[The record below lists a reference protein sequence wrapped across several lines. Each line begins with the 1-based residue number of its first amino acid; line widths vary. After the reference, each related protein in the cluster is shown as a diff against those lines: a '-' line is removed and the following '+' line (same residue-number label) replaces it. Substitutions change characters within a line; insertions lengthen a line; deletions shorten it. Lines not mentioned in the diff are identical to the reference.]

1 MINPAEDIVNL
12 WLQECYNHF
21 TMTNIVIKKQP
32 RIIKG
37 KKIYGGRGKEV
48 DIVSTDGSRFFW
60 VEVAVSARSYPPLK
74 AEKLDKCI
82 SDVEEKFAEEKEVGL
97 KERFKNRDFQKWYV
111 YSPKLFSKSTDEE
124 RVYRSRLKQLGIKAI
139 SFKTV
144 LSELREK
151 LNYMGYDVTRNYLFL
166 LKEFQY
172 F

>member
-12 WLQECYNHF
+12 WLQECRDHF
-21 TMTNIVIKKQP
+21 TMTNVVIKKKP

-48 DIVSTDGSRFFW
+48 DIVSTDGNRFFW
-60 VEVAVSARSYPPLK
+60 VEVGVSARPYSPLK
-74 AEKLDKCI
+74 AVKLDSCV
-82 SDVEEKFAEEKEVGL
+82 SDAERKFVEEKEIGL
-97 KERFKNRDFQKWYV
+97 KERFKNRDFEKWYV
-111 YSPKLFSKSTDEE
+111 YSPKFFSKSTDEE
-124 RVYRSRLKQLGIKAI
+124 RLYRSRLEQLGIKAI

-144 LSELREK
+144 LSEFREK
-151 LNYMGYDVTRNYLFL
+151 LNYMGYDATRNYLFL